1 MSISLA
7 KNVDEPYQL
16 HVYEEMTTFV
26 ERCQKELKDISS
38 FNFSVQSVD
47 PGYHRSLE
55 KMGSV
60 IWTPLIRPRTEKELA
75 ERPSF
80 EKKQEFLC
88 FSLNTTNKQY
98 NGEKDKFKEL
108 SLTRGGHD
116 NYYSCHKITKYAYQE
131 VKFGLYKK
139 EYFNEA
145 FAVAQKVHP
154 EITEEEFAV
163 HGKHEH
169 VCKSF
174 DPAYDKY
181 NSDYVKIVPF
191 IKIDKNPE
199 NIVKTWTKNQVS
211 NEPDDVIQISITIMT
226 TDIEPNSDLLIDIL
240 NRLL

>member
-55 KMGSV
+55 KMGPV
-60 IWTPLIRPRTEKELA
+60 IWTPQMYPRTEKELA
-75 ERPSF
+75 ERPPF

-88 FSLNTTNKQY
+88 FSLNTTN
-98 NGEKDKFKEL
+98 EKYKNTYDKFKEL
-108 SLTRGGHD
+108 SRTRGGHD
-116 NYYSCHKITKYAYQE
+116 NYYTCQKITKNALQE
-131 VKFGLYKK
+131 VKYGFRKRK
-139 EYFNEA
+139 YFNEA

-163 HGKHEH
+163 HGRHEH

-174 DPAYDKY
+174 DPAYDRY
-181 NSDYVKIVPF
+181 NSDYVKIISFV
-191 IKIDKNPE
+191 DVNQNAE

-211 NEPDDVIQISITIMT
+211 NEPDGVMEISITIMT
-226 TDIEPNSDLLIDIL
+226 TDIELNSDLLIDIL